1 MADFSLSYCL
11 ITWWWLDMKDQ
22 LLANVSNK
30 NIEGDIRSNFFL
42 LNIWSESIVNIILN
56 SRVLAKFLWKY
67 LNKIFWDSW

>member
-1 MADFSLSYCL
+1 MADFSLPYCL

-56 SRVLAKFLWKY
+56 SRVLAKFLWKD